1 MENNFTINDSLKID
15 LQKNNTTEEIIKNI
29 SNDSQN
35 QNSLIILVVLTF
47 IIFALWKLLCKL
59 NFKF

>member
-15 LQKNNTTEEIIKNI
+15 IQNNITTDEIIKNI

-35 QNSLIILVVLTF
+35 QNSLIILVVITF
-47 IIFALWKLLCKL
+47 IIFALWKLICK
-59 NFKF
+59 FKF

>member
-1 MENNFTINDSLKID
+1 MTNNFTINDSLKID
-15 LQKNNTTEEIIKNI
+15 IQKNNTTEEIIKNI